1 MSTFLLLLVLL
12 QLKADTV
19 AYAYS
24 QTVTCGLG
32 REKKEKMDLNPREE
46 LALIVHLSESGLR
59 SGSTDRSLV
68 DMSEQI
74 EMAL

>member
-12 QLKADTV
+12 QLKADMV

>member
-32 REKKEKMDLNPREE
+32 REKKKMDLNPREE